1 MVWIISIQLKNL
13 RRTLEVQNGNV
24 SYMSCRTCRV
34 IQKTPGYD
42 LRKKCGCMCSR
53 LWSDVLVY
61 MTCFNAYFT
70 PEKKHEKK
78 CDFCCETGCDFTQDT
93 QSTPVEHTVFTFW
106 NFEIFNCVLILFDQ
120 KCAFR
125 GTGWSH
131 PSSVGVQYVADLSG
145 LQARHLR
152 R

>member
-1 MVWIISIQLKNL
+1 MVWIISIRMKNL
-13 RRTLEVQNGNV
+13 RRTLEVQKGNV
-24 SYMSCRTCRV
+24 SYMSSHS
-34 IQKTPGYD
+34 KTRPGCD

-70 PEKKHEKK
+70 PEKRHENFF
-78 CDFCCETGCDFTQDT
+78 DFCWGMGVWFHPRHTSG
-93 QSTPVEHTVFTFW
+93 TVFTFW
-106 NFEIFNCVLILFDQ
+106 NFEIFNCVLIFFDQ